1 MKISRFLFLYTV
13 FTFLLG
19 FTAYMIDRRF
29 PGEGLL
35 IPKFWVIFGTIALL
49 TLLAYIF
56 SWIGIRKGGEFSI
69 VAIMGGILLKLLF
82 CMVLVLVYLLKFK
95 VDDIVFAANFISLY
109 FLFTAFE
116 VYALLCNLRHQN
128 KDPKNTY

>member
-1 MKISRFLFLYTV
+1 
-13 FTFLLG
+13 
-19 FTAYMIDRRF
+19 MIDRRF

>member
-1 MKISRFLFLYTV
+1 LKLLRFFFLYLI
-13 FTFLLG
+13 FTLG
-19 FTAYMIDRRF
+19 VGLIAYFIDLRY
-29 PGEGLL
+29 PGQGLL
-35 IPKFWVIFGTIALL
+35 IPKFWVIFGAIAVL

-56 SWIGIRKGGEFSI
+56 SWMGIRRGGEFSI
-69 VAIMGGILLKLLF
+69 VAMMGSILVKLLF

-95 VDDIVFAANFISLY
+95 VNDIIFAANFISLY

-128 KDPKNTY
+128 KNLKNSF

>member
-1 MKISRFLFLYTV
+1 MKLSRFCLLYFI
-13 FTFLLG
+13 FTFLVG
-19 FTAYMIDRRF
+19 GAAYLIDARY
-29 PGEGLL
+29 PDEGLL
-35 IPKFWVIFGTIALL
+35 IPKFWVIFGAIALL
-49 TLLAYIF
+49 TLLAYVF

-69 VAIMGGILLKLLF
+69 VAMMGAILVKLLF

-95 VDDIVFAANFISLY
+95 VNDIVFAANFISLY

-128 KDPKNTY
+128 KNLKSTF

>member
-1 MKISRFLFLYTV
+1 LYTI
-13 FTFLLG
+13 FTLLLG
-19 FTAYMIDRRF
+19 LIAYFIDYNY
-29 PGEGLL
+29 PDKDLL
-35 IPKFWVIFGTIALL
+35 ILKFWVIFGTIATL
-49 TLLAYIF
+49 TLMAYIF
-56 SWIGIRKGGEFSI
+56 SWIGIKKGGEFSI
-69 VAIMGGILLKLLF
+69 VAMMGGILLKLLF

-95 VDDIVFAANFISLY
+95 VNDIIFAANFISLY

>member
-29 PGEGLL
+29 PGDGLL

>member
-1 MKISRFLFLYTV
+1 MKLSRFLFQYFL

-19 FTAYMIDRRF
+19 LTAYLLNRQY
-29 PGEGLL
+29 PSEGLL
-35 IPKFWVIFGTIALL
+35 IPKFWVIFGAIAVL

-69 VAIMGGILLKLLF
+69 IAMMGSILVKLLF

-95 VDDIVFAANFISLY
+95 VNDIIFAANFISLY

-128 KDPKNTY
+128 KNLKNSF

>member
-1 MKISRFLFLYTV
+1 MKIPRFLFLYTV

-19 FTAYMIDRRF
+19 FTAYMIDRSF
-29 PGEGLL
+29 PGEGVL

>member
-1 MKISRFLFLYTV
+1 MKLSKFLLQYLL

-19 FTAYMIDRRF
+19 LTAHLIHQQY
-29 PGEGLL
+29 PGDGLL
-35 IPKFWVIFGTIALL
+35 IPKFWVIFGAIALL

-69 VAIMGGILLKLLF
+69 VAIMGSILLKLLF

-95 VDDIVFAANFISLY
+95 VNDIIFAANFISLY
-109 FLFTAFE
+109 FLFTGFE

>member
-1 MKISRFLFLYTV
+1 LKISKFLLSYGI

-19 FTAYMIDRRF
+19 LSAYLIDRSYT
-29 PGEGLL
+29 GQGLL
-35 IPKFWVIFGTIALL
+35 IPKFWVIFGAIAIL

-69 VAIMGGILLKLLF
+69 VAMMGGILLKLLF

-95 VDDIVFAANFISLY
+95 VNDIIFVANFISLY